1 MNRPLPAAL
10 LALALAGAAPGLA
23 VDVPGI
29 THQAAPFLGAADTR
43 NLAPEEKRLWDQAY
57 EFDDL
62 MRRSGFVIRDDA
74 FTAYMQGIAD
84 RLYPDLR
91 GTVRV
96 RLVKSPFLNAFALP
110 NGSIYVNQGLAARF
124 ENEAQLA
131 TVLSHEIAHFAL
143 RHGYRNQETAKNTTL
158 LRTLLSLIRIPIPGN
173 LVDII
178 YASSVFG
185 YSRSLETEADDYG
198 YPRVVGAGYAAAE
211 TPKVFEHLI
220 REIKTGDI
228 REPFF
233 FSTHPKLQ
241 DRVDSYKAL
250 SKSSP
255 PGGEVLEEVYESR
268 VMGLRIAN
276 LEDELSMGR
285 ARHVLLALCDET
297 QLADYPPTVHYYLG
311 EAYRQRGGL
320 LDEVDAEREY
330 LEAIRL
336 APDFPPSYRALGTLY
351 YKQSAW
357 SEAAHYLGAYLARAP
372 QSPQRGYVETY
383 LRTARE
389 KLGRP

>member
-1 MNRPLPAAL
+1 
-10 LALALAGAAPGLA
+10 
-23 VDVPGI
+23 
-29 THQAAPFLGAADTR
+29 
-43 NLAPEEKRLWDQAY
+43 
-57 EFDDL
+57 
-62 MRRSGFVIRDDA
+62 MRRSGFVLKDDA
-74 FTAYMQGIAD
+74 FAAYMQAIAE
-84 RLYPDLR
+84 RLYPDLA

-131 TVLSHEIAHFAL
+131 TVLAHEIAHFAL
-143 RHGYRNQETAKNTTL
+143 RHGYRNQETAKNASL
-158 LRTLLSLIRIPIPGN
+158 LRTLLALIRIPIPGN

-198 YPRVVGAGYAAAE
+198 YPKVVAAGYAAEE

-220 REIKTGDI
+220 REIKTADI

-241 DRVDSYKAL
+241 DRVNSYRTL

-255 PGGEVLEEVYESR
+255 PGGEILEEEYEAR

-276 LEDELSMGR
+276 LENELSMGR
-285 ARHVLLALCDET
+285 ARHVLLALCDEAE
-297 QLADYPPTVHYYLG
+297 LEDYPPQVHYYLG
-311 EAYRQRGGL
+311 EAYRQRGGQ
-320 LDEVDAEREY
+320 LDEVSAEQEY
-330 LEAIRL
+330 LAAIRK
-336 APDFPPSYRALGTLY
+336 APEFAPSYRALGALY
-351 YKQSAW
+351 YKEGAW
-357 SEAAHYLGAYLARAP
+357 GEAARYLSEYLRRAP
-372 QSPQRGYVETY
+372 QASDRRYVEGY
-383 LRTARE
+383 LGTAQE
-389 KLGRP
+389 KVRQP

>member
-1 MNRPLPAAL
+1 MIRALSAVL
-10 LALALAGAAPGLA
+10 LALTLAGATPGLA
-23 VDVPGI
+23 IDVPGI
-29 THQAAPFLGAADTR
+29 TVQATPFHAAADTR
-43 NLAPEEKRLWDQAY
+43 DLTPEEKRLWNQAY

-62 MRRSGFVIRDDA
+62 MRRSGFVIKEDA
-74 FTAYMQGIAD
+74 FTAYMQAIAD
-84 RLYPDLR
+84 RLYPDLK

-143 RHGYRNQETAKNTTL
+143 RHGYRNQETAKNTSL

-198 YPRVVGAGYAAAE
+198 YPRVVEAGYAAEE

-220 REIKTGDI
+220 REIKTADI

-250 SKSSP
+250 SKSGP
-255 PGGEVLEEVYESR
+255 AGGEILEDVYEAK
-268 VMGLRIAN
+268 VMGLRISN
-276 LEDELSMGR
+276 LENELSMGR
-285 ARHVLLALCDET
+285 ARHVLLALCDER
-297 QLADYPPTVHYYLG
+297 QRADYPPSVHYYLG

-320 LDEVDAEREY
+320 LDEVDAEQEY
-330 LEAIRL
+330 LEAIHL
-336 APDFPPSYRALGTLY
+336 APEFTPSYRALGTLY
-351 YKQSAW
+351 YKQAVW
-357 SEAAHYLGAYLARAP
+357 SEAVQYLSEYLARAP
-372 QSPQRGYVETY
+372 GSPHRGYVEAY
-383 LRTARE
+383 LRAAQER
-389 KLGRP
+389 LGKP

>member
-1 MNRPLPAAL
+1 MSRALPTL
-10 LALALAGAAPGLA
+10 LALALAGASPGLA
-23 VDVPGI
+23 MDVPGVTAQAI
-29 THQAAPFLGAADTR
+29 PFLAAPDTR
-43 NLAPEEKRLWDQAY
+43 HLTPEEKRLWDQAF

-62 MRRSGFVIRDDA
+62 MRRSGFVIKDDA
-74 FTAYMQGIAD
+74 FTAYMQRIAD

-143 RHGYRNQETAKNTTL
+143 RHGYRSQETAKNTSL

-173 LVDII
+173 LIDIV

-198 YPRVVGAGYAAAE
+198 YPKVVAAGYSAEE

-220 REIKTGDI
+220 REVKTADI

-250 SKSSP
+250 SKNSP
-255 PGGEVLEEVYESR
+255 PGGEVLEDVYETQI
-268 VMGLRIAN
+268 MGLRISN
-276 LEDELSMGR
+276 LENELSMGR
-285 ARHVLLALCDET
+285 ARHVLLALCDER
-297 QLADYPPTVHYYLG
+297 QLADYPPSV
-311 EAYRQRGGL
+311 
-320 LDEVDAEREY
+320 
-330 LEAIRL
+330 
-336 APDFPPSYRALGTLY
+336 
-351 YKQSAW
+351 
-357 SEAAHYLGAYLARAP
+357 
-372 QSPQRGYVETY
+372 
-383 LRTARE
+383 
-389 KLGRP
+389 